1 MKILSLLICIFL
13 SNSYARNPISG
24 NRYQLLSGIR
34 QQKENRSFGENKP
47 ESDEYVYGKAP
58 AKFLARNYPFLPTG
72 AKVLDISMGEGRNAV
87 FLARKGYKVIGIDT
101 NSVAVRKARRLAREF
116 GVQIETSVNP
126 VDKFSVPKGSLD
138 AIISFYYVDKKIIK
152 KMKSWLKPGGIIIFE
167 AYTQKQLE
175 LNLSVK
181 YDHYSFVKEEQLL
194 KYFGDM
200 KILKFEEPLHTT
212 EFTSS
217 IIVQKK

>member
-1 MKILSLLICIFL
+1 MKTLSFILLLIL
-13 SNSYARNPISG
+13 NNSHARNPISG

-34 QQKENRSFGENKP
+34 QQKEVQFSLEKKP
-47 ESDEYVYGKAP
+47 ALDEYVYGKAP
-58 AKFLARNYPFLPTG
+58 ARFLARNYPFIPTG

-87 FLARKGYKVIGIDT
+87 FLARKGFNVIGIDT
-101 NSVAVRKARRLAREF
+101 DSVAVRKARRLAREF

-126 VDKFSVPKGSLD
+126 VDKFMVSKASLD
-138 AIISFYYVDKKIIK
+138 AIISFYYVDKSIIN

-167 AYTQKQLE
+167 AYTERQRQ

-181 YDHYSFVKEEQLL
+181 YDDYSFIKEEHLL
-194 KYFGDM
+194 KYFGNM
-200 KILKFEEPLHTT
+200 KILKFEEPLHNAR
-212 EFTSS
+212 FTSS